1 MTPPSAKDG
10 SPRAANHAGLAVLLA
25 LLAAIGPFTI
35 DTYLPA
41 FPTIG
46 RSLAASEL
54 EVQQTLTAY
63 LAPFAFMTLW
73 HGSISDALGRRIVVL
88 ASLLGFA
95 AASAVCMLAP
105 DIETLWLGRALQ
117 GITSGAGMVVGRAI
131 VRDLLAGAEAQKLMA
146 RIAMIFAI
154 SPAVAPIVGG
164 WIYVALG
171 WRATFGFLLLFGLLL
186 CLACWRYLP
195 ETLPPDKRHSLHP
208 VKLGRAYAHAF
219 THRQFLLLIAAL
231 SVNFGGFFLYVL
243 SAPKFLIEHLGVS
256 PQGFGT
262 LFVPTVLGM
271 MTGSYISGRVAGKLT
286 PLRTVSI
293 AYAIMLAA
301 VVLNVLLNTFAAP
314 GVPQSILPIPLYN
327 IGMALAMPNLTL
339 LGLDQLPQRG
349 LAASCQSFAQSATTS
364 LAAAFFV
371 PLLWD
376 SPLTLALGMAS
387 FLGLGLLCFALYAL
401 APHRPARPG

>member
-1 MTPPSAKDG
+1 M
-10 SPRAANHAGLAVLLA
+10 
-25 LLAAIGPFTI
+25 LAAIGPFAI

-41 FPTIG
+41 FPTIA
-46 RSLAASEL
+46 RSLATSDL
-54 EVQQTLTAY
+54 HVQQTLTAY

-95 AASAVCMLAP
+95 AASAVCMFAP
-105 DIETLWLGRALQ
+105 SIEILWLGRALQ

-131 VRDLLAGAEAQKLMA
+131 VRDLLSGPEAQRLMA
-146 RIAMIFAI
+146 RVAMIFAI
-154 SPAVAPIVGG
+154 SPAIAPIIGG

-186 CLACWRYLP
+186 FVLCWRYLP
-195 ETLPPDKRHSLHP
+195 ETLPPESRHSLHP
-208 VKLGRAYAHAF
+208 VKLGRAYLHAC

-231 SVNFGGFFLYVL
+231 SLNFGGFFLYVL
-243 SAPKFLIEHLGVS
+243 AAPKFLIEHLGVS
-256 PQGFGT
+256 PQGFAT

-271 MTGSYISGRVAGKLT
+271 VIGSFLSGRLAGKVT
-286 PLRTVSI
+286 PLATVSI
-293 AYAIMLAA
+293 AYAIMLSAA
-301 VVLNVLLNTFAAP
+301 TLNVLLNSLATP
-314 GVPQSILPIPLYN
+314 GVPQSIAPIPLYN

-349 LAASCQSFAQSATTS
+349 LAASCQSFAQSLTTS

-371 PLLWD
+371 PLLWG
-376 SPLTLALGMAS
+376 STLTLALGMAG
-387 FLGLGLLCFALYAL
+387 FLGLGLICFL
-401 APHRPARPG
+401 AFASKPHATVPPG

>member
-1 MTPPSAKDG
+1 M
-10 SPRAANHAGLAVLLA
+10 
-25 LLAAIGPFTI
+25 LAAIGPFAI

-41 FPTIG
+41 FPTIA
-46 RSLAASEL
+46 RSLATSDL
-54 EVQQTLTAY
+54 HVQQTLTAY

-95 AASAVCMLAP
+95 AASAVCMFAP
-105 DIETLWLGRALQ
+105 SIEILWLGRALQ

-131 VRDLLAGAEAQKLMA
+131 VRDLLSGPEAQRLMA
-146 RIAMIFAI
+146 RVAMIFAI
-154 SPAVAPIVGG
+154 SPAIAPIIGG

-186 CLACWRYLP
+186 FVLCWRYLP
-195 ETLPPDKRHSLHP
+195 ETLPPESRHSLHP
-208 VKLGRAYAHAF
+208 VKLGRAYLHAF

-231 SVNFGGFFLYVL
+231 SLNFGGFFLYVL
-243 SAPKFLIEHLGVS
+243 AAPKFLIEHLGVS
-256 PQGFGT
+256 PQGFAT

-271 MTGSYISGRVAGKLT
+271 VIGSFLSGRLAGKIT
-286 PLRTVSI
+286 PLATVSI
-293 AYAIMLAA
+293 AYAIMLSAA
-301 VVLNVLLNTFAAP
+301 TLNVLLNSLATP
-314 GVPQSILPIPLYN
+314 GVPQSIAPIPLYN

-349 LAASCQSFAQSATTS
+349 LAASCQSFAQSLTTS

-371 PLLWD
+371 PLLWG
-376 SPLTLALGMAS
+376 STLTLALGMAG
-387 FLGLGLLCFALYAL
+387 FLGLGLICFL
-401 APHRPARPG
+401 AFASKPHATVPPG

>member
-1 MTPPSAKDG
+1 MRRDSAD
-10 SPRAANHAGLAVLLA
+10 SASQASHAGLAVLLA

-46 RSLAASEL
+46 RSLVASEL

-63 LAPFAFMTLW
+63 LLPFAFMTLW
-73 HGSISDALGRRIVVL
+73 HGSISDALGRRVVVL

-105 DIETLWLGRALQ
+105 SIEVLWLGRALQ
-117 GITSGAGMVVGRAI
+117 GITAGAGMVVGRAV
-131 VRDLLAGAEAQKLMA
+131 VRDLLSGAEAQRLMA

-154 SPAVAPIVGG
+154 SPAIAPIIGG

-171 WRATFGFLLLFGLLL
+171 WRATFGFLVLFGLLL
-186 CLACWRYLP
+186 CFACWRHLP

-208 VKLGRAYAHAF
+208 VKLGRAYLHAF
-219 THRQFLLLIAAL
+219 THRRFLLLIAAL
-231 SVNFGGFFLYVL
+231 SLNFGGFFLYVL
-243 SAPKFLIEHLGVS
+243 SAPKFLIEHLHVS
-256 PQGFGT
+256 PQAFAT

-271 MTGSYISGRVAGKLT
+271 MIGSYISGHLAGRIT

-293 AYAIMLAA
+293 AYAVMLSATL
-301 VVLNVLLNTFAAP
+301 LNVLLNSFVAP
-314 GVPQSILPIPLYN
+314 GVPQSIVPIPIYN

-349 LAASCQSFAQSATTS
+349 LAASCQSFAQSMTTS
-364 LAAAFFV
+364 LAAAFAV
-371 PLLWD
+371 PLLWG
-376 SPLTLALGMAS
+376 STLTLALGMAC
-387 FLGLGLLCFALYAL
+387 FVGLALLCFALYA
-401 APHRPARPG
+401 HDMRARPPS